1 MTKLNNKIG
10 VINKILKSGSEQSFL
25 NIINKKRLGKYENFL
40 ISKLS
45 VNPVP
50 IEEIFKFGIENLP
63 TDELR
68 PNLSLSSYFFVIT
81 EIKELPEELYN
92 LAMEAMIY
100 CKNDSDVP
108 TKSLFDLNKIYKKA
122 LC

>member
-1 MTKLNNKIG
+1 MNELNNKID

-25 NIINKKRLGKYENFL
+25 NIINEKRLGKYENFL
-40 ISKLS
+40 ISKLC
-45 VNPVP
+45 VDPVP
-50 IEEIFKFGIENLP
+50 IEEVFKFGIENLP

-68 PNLSLSSYFFVIT
+68 PDLSLSSYFFVIS
-81 EIKELPEELYN
+81 EIKELSEELHN

-100 CKNDSDVP
+100 CENDSDVP
-108 TKSLFDLNKIYKKA
+108 TKSLSDLNKIYKKA

>member
-1 MTKLNNKIG
+1 MTKLNNKID

-25 NIINKKRLGKYENFL
+25 NIINEKRLGKYENFL
-40 ISKLS
+40 ISKLCI
-45 VNPVP
+45 NPVP

-68 PNLSLSSYFFVIT
+68 PNFPLSSYFFVIS
-81 EIKELPEELYN
+81 EISELSEELRD
-92 LAMEAMIY
+92 LAIESMIY
-100 CKNDSDVP
+100 CENDSDVP
-108 TKSLFDLNKIYKKA
+108 TKSLSDLNKMYKIA